1 MKTKNNSRVI
11 ANIRLAMMLNNDEK
25 KKEAKTVKPRNLPNK
40 GKRLSVIALLGTSLL
55 LCQSCGNF
63 YAQMGTAEAI
73 RAHNDLITG
82 AISQAK
88 TPDGQESDHMQL
100 RKIQATTKSWGRL
113 MLEKLTPNKGVK

>member
-1 MKTKNNSRVI
+1 MKSKKLKRKAVRIVKSDRLLAVPSIKI
-11 ANIRLAMMLNNDEK
+11 AKKLALE
-25 KKEAKTVKPRNLPNK
+25 L
-40 GKRLSVIALLGTSLL
+40 GLIASLVAMT
-55 LCQSCGNF
+55 SCGNF

-100 RKIQATTKSWGRL
+100 RKIQAS
-113 MLEKLTPNKGVK
+113 KLSVSDKILNVLFPSKQGAK